1 VSCEFNEDEEEVEVW
16 LWIEEERSW
25 VVVAE
30 PLTPQF
36 DLETLWR
43 GRNRDS
49 EFLQLQNLLISFVQM
64 FV

>member
-1 VSCEFNEDEEEVEVW
+1 MCCEFNEDEEEVEVW
-16 LWIEEERSW
+16 LGIEEERSW

-36 DLETLWR
+36 DLETLWM

-49 EFLQLQNLLISFVQM
+49 EFLQL
-64 FV
+64 